1 MANTYTILNEEE
13 FSEFYVDEGQVK
25 GTLYTVELSN
35 GTKTETQ
42 KYFVRN
48 DQTAEDVLQ
57 NAADMLG
64 E

>member
-1 MANTYTILNEEE
+1 MANTYTVLSQEE
-13 FSEFYVDEGQVK
+13 SSDFYMGEGSVS
-25 GTLYTVELSN
+25 GILYTVELSN

-48 DQTAEDVLQ
+48 DQSAEDVLTE
-57 NAADMLG
+57 AANLLG

>member
-1 MANTYTILNEEE
+1 MANIYTILSQEE
-13 FSEFYVDEGQVK
+13 SSDFYVGEGSVS
-25 GTLYTVELSN
+25 GILYTVELSN

-48 DQTAEDVLQ
+48 DQCAEDVLQ